1 MDIKFAVFV
10 LFIVAVLLTVLL
22 YLGLLGNTVRN
33 AALRL
38 DDIDHNIQS
47 LMSYMSKETYL
58 VTRRIESKIK
68 PSVTAY
74 QIRFRGRRKRNPKS
88 KFDDIEQ
95 ELTAPK
101 AMPSKVHFNV

>member
-33 AALRL
+33 AASRL

-47 LMSYMSKETYL
+47 LRIYMSKETYL
-58 VTRRIESKIK
+58 ITPRIESKLKGLYDNISNTVARTTK
-68 PSVTAY
+68 AEPQV
-74 QIRFRGRRKRNPKS
+74 QIRRHRTRTDRTKS
-88 KFDDIEQ
+88 NAE
-95 ELTAPK
+95 
-101 AMPSKVHFNV
+101 